1 MFLFNKCP
9 LKPAGNEGGEQGLRE
24 ACYQSDSHLS
34 FYTSSVPDLQS
45 FLKRTQP
52 QLLSLSIPTF
62 ISISLSC
69 LIETVLRFTHTE
81 PFIKNASYKKSTMQL
96 LNLGSTKASSFRFHL
111 WENRVPKGPTLI
123 HLSLED
129 SLFKAQ
135 WSSSFE
141 LWMQTGGT
149 CQQMITV
156 LDWFQLQMIGK
167 KPVKRMYYH

>member
-111 WENRVPKGPTLI
+111 WENQDRFPKVQLWFI
-123 HLSLED
+123 YLWKI
-129 SLFKAQ
+129 LFSKPNGAPLLNYGCKRA
-135 WSSSFE
+135 E
-141 LWMQTGGT
+141 LVNKW
-149 CQQMITV
+149 
-156 LDWFQLQMIGK
+156 
-167 KPVKRMYYH
+167 

>member
-1 MFLFNKCP
+1 MSS
-9 LKPAGNEGGEQGLRE
+9 E
-24 ACYQSDSHLS
+24 ACWEWGRWTGTQRGLLS
-34 FYTSSVPDLQS
+34 VRFSSQLLHILCASDLQS

-111 WENRVPKGPTLI
+111 WENQDRFPKVQLWFI
-123 HLSLED
+123 YLWKI
-129 SLFKAQ
+129 LFSKPNGAPLLNYGCKRA
-135 WSSSFE
+135 E
-141 LWMQTGGT
+141 LVNKW
-149 CQQMITV
+149 
-156 LDWFQLQMIGK
+156 
-167 KPVKRMYYH
+167 

>member
-1 MFLFNKCP
+1 MSS
-9 LKPAGNEGGEQGLRE
+9 E
-24 ACYQSDSHLS
+24 ACWEWGRWTGTQRGLLS
-34 FYTSSVPDLQS
+34 VRFSSQLLHILCASDLQS

-149 CQQMITV
+149 CQQMITM

>member
-34 FYTSSVPDLQS
+34 FLHILCASDLQS

-81 PFIKNASYKKSTMQL
+81 PFIKNASYKKAQSNYWTLAVPRPHPLDFICEKTKFPKVQLWFIYLWKILFSKPNGAPL
-96 LNLGSTKASSFRFHL
+96 LNYGCKRA
-111 WENRVPKGPTLI
+111 
-123 HLSLED
+123 
-129 SLFKAQ
+129 
-135 WSSSFE
+135 E
-141 LWMQTGGT
+141 LVNKW
-149 CQQMITV
+149 
-156 LDWFQLQMIGK
+156 
-167 KPVKRMYYH
+167 